1 MGKKLLVL
9 LVLICGIFFLGACA
23 QQETPKKPEDTKKT
37 PKSENTVGVV
47 YDQWK
52 NSGHA
57 VAVEAD
63 NPTEAPGLRE
73 EGKCFFCHNGYAFER
88 NADSLKGIGI
98 LKGASCDTCHTG
110 YGQSLMEKGTVTI
123 PLGDIKGGRGS
134 LCMSCHSG
142 RGKTPDQKS
151 APHYSVQSDVFLS
164 KSGAEVAG
172 FNYGKSPHAK
182 SKNTCLACHMAAGKD
197 GVRDHTFKM
206 QAENVNNSCGECHSF
221 KTLNP
226 QAKADYDGDAKT
238 EGIQDEVTGLLA
250 VVKGAV
256 EKKLNGGK
264 FSSAGGKIQF
274 EDAQAKVLAA
284 PPSPE
289 IYNAAWNYF
298 LVNSDGSKGVHNPA
312 YAVQLLQ
319 QTYKA
324 LTGIDVPKAAI
335 RK

>member
-1 MGKKLLVL
+1 MGKKLYVL
-9 LVLICGIFFLGACA
+9 LVLVCSIFILGACA
-23 QQETPKKPEDTKKT
+23 QQETPKKPEQNEKVQKT
-37 PKSENTVGVV
+37 ENTVGAV

-63 NPTEAPGLRE
+63 KPTEAPGMNE
-73 EGKCFFCHNGYAFER
+73 KCFNCHNGYAYEIK
-88 NADSLKGIGI
+88 ASSLNGIGI

-110 YGQSLMEKGTVTI
+110 YGHSLLEKGSVTI
-123 PLGDIKGGRGS
+123 PLGDIKGGKGS
-134 LCMSCHSG
+134 LCISCHMG

-151 APHYSVQSDVFLS
+151 APHGSVQTDVMLS

-172 FNYGKSPHAK
+172 FNYGKSPHAR
-182 SKNTCLACHMAAGKD
+182 SDNTCLSCHMAAGKD
-197 GVRDHTFKM
+197 GIKDHTFKM
-206 QAENVNNSCGECHSF
+206 KNENVNNSCGKCHSF

-226 QAKADYDGDAKT
+226 PARGDYDGDGKT
-238 EGIQDEVTGLLA
+238 EGIQDEVTGLLD

-256 EKKLNGGK
+256 DKKLNGGK

-274 EDAQAKVLAA
+274 EDAQAKILAA

-298 LVNSDGSKGVHNPA
+298 LIRNDGSKGVHNPA

-324 LTGIDVPKAAI
+324 LTGTDIPKATL